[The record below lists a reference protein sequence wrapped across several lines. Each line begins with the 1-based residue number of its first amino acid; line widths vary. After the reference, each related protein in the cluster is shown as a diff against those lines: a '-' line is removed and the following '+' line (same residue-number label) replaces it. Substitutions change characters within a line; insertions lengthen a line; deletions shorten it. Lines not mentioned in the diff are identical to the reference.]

1 MSSAPPEGPQRPR
14 RRPAGL
20 LVHPQLS
27 CDPQAAHADYFTTIL
42 HYGTKVAGLQ
52 ILPSGWVPPYVALP
66 AWLSEEWTLDSQGW
80 VTRVRRRQ
88 LNIEH
93 AAALVSENGRYPVIV
108 RSSAVGEGL
117 EDRGLYKSTV
127 LPADATFETLIAEIE
142 EIYRHFVEQNRHT
155 AMGICLQ
162 RHVTHDFAGHVSNEV
177 HLSATRNQWKYG
189 IEAPA
194 FAPDRGLNSKF
205 ASAPDE
211 DIPLALATQKDIG
224 PALRRVCNWVNL
236 RIDGRSHLE
245 WCAGNGRLWVV
256 QLDQESPTE
265 VGLNPHI
272 MPEARGIDDAI
283 DAVGQGL
290 FQRFRIQ
297 DDPPWRKLRNL
308 RDFWTSGD
316 PPQHRL
322 FYATGDTLIK
332 ALKNAGSQAALAAE
346 IDSLTGGRAVLRTD
360 CKDPAVKAFNLP
372 RTHTVDG
379 VTAAAWIGETLG
391 AMRSSKVK
399 PEDIAIIL
407 HRYIPARAAAWTY
420 YSLGDD
426 FVRVDCLWGLP
437 DGLQFLS
444 HDSFQVDARTGEQLS
459 AEVRYKPD
467 FLQEQ
472 DDGSWRYVPVARQ
485 YGRDRVLSR
494 EALRTLAL
502 ETVAVARKI
511 KERAQ
516 IMWFCDLPPELGL
529 GQHLPWYRSKEF
541 AGYAAVSRPALPTRR
556 VRNLADLDALERDE
570 GRFIILAAP
579 DVELVRDDDAFLD
592 RVIALAT
599 ARGVAV
605 ELAGSVLGHAYYRLR
620 AAGVVVLVPQPK
632 YPRVRGL
639 HRHFKV
645 VRDAIPR
652 NIAAKGE
659 RVSFARLA
667 ASEALVA
674 LIGKLFEEG
683 LELNAA
689 RVPEQR
695 LEELADVLEVVRGLA
710 ATSGIDWE
718 ALTAAATA
726 KREKRGGFEQQ
737 MVLLETARPM
747 PGRTNAPNVAG
758 DEREP
763 SIQLRELGVVA
774 VDGDTASI
782 SFSKLLSHA
791 STEVELSV
799 DGRLISLAVAFDGTG
814 LRLVGSGPQRIE
826 EAADLQPDLFRSNE
840 ALGPPPR

>member
-1 MSSAPPEGPQRPR
+1 MNSTPQEGPQRTR
-14 RRPAGL
+14 RRPPGL
-20 LVHPQLS
+20 LVHRQLS
-27 CDPQAAHADYFTTIL
+27 RDPQGGHADYFTTIL

-52 ILPSGWVPPYVALP
+52 ILPPGWVPPYVALP
-66 AWLSEEWTLDSQGW
+66 AWLSDEWTRDPQGW
-80 VTRVRRRQ
+80 IARARRRR

-93 AAALVSENGRYPVIV
+93 AAALASDNGRHQIIV

-117 EDRGLYKSTV
+117 DDRGLYKSKV
-127 LPADATFETLIAEIE
+127 LPADATFETLVNEIE
-142 EIYRHFVEQNRHT
+142 EIFRHFAEQNRHT

-162 RHVTHDFAGHVSNEV
+162 RHMAREFAGHVSNEA

-211 DIPLALATQKDIG
+211 DVPLALSTQKDIA

-245 WCAGNGRLWVV
+245 WCAANGRLWVV
-256 QLDQESPTE
+256 QLDRESPTSA
-265 VGLNPHI
+265 GLNPHV
-272 MPEARGIDDAI
+272 MPEARGIDDTT
-283 DAVGQGL
+283 DASGQGL
-290 FQRFRIQ
+290 FQSFRVQ

-322 FYATGDTLIK
+322 FYATGNTLKK
-332 ALKNAGSQAALAAE
+332 ALEKAGSHATLAAE
-346 IDSLTGGRAVLRTD
+346 IDSLTGGRSVLRTD
-360 CKDPAVKAFNLP
+360 CKDPGVKAFNLP

-379 VTAAAWIGETLG
+379 VTAAAWIGETL
-391 AMRSSKVK
+391 ASMVARKIK
-399 PEDIAIIL
+399 PQDIAIIL

-420 YSLGDD
+420 YSPGDD

-444 HDSFQVDARTGEQLS
+444 HDSFQVDARTGEELA

-494 EALRTLAL
+494 ESLRTLTL

-516 IMWFCDLPPELGL
+516 IMWFCDLPAELGL

-541 AGYAAVSRPALPTRR
+541 AGYTAVSRPALPTRR
-556 VRNLADLDALERDE
+556 VRNLADLEALGKDE

-599 ARGVAV
+599 GRGVAV

-645 VRDAIPR
+645 VRDEIPR

-689 RVPEQR
+689 RAPDQR

-710 ATSGIDWE
+710 TTSGVAWD
-718 ALTAAATA
+718 ALTAAASA

-747 PGRTNAPNVAG
+747 PGRAKAPNISGDAG
-758 DEREP
+758 EP
-763 SIQLRELGVVA
+763 SIQLHELGIVA

-782 SFSKLLSHA
+782 SFSKLLSHT
-791 STEVELSV
+791 SIEVELLV
-799 DGRLISLAVAFDGTG
+799 EGRLINMAVAFDGTG
-814 LRLVGSGPQRIE
+814 LRLVGSGPQRVE
-826 EAADLQPDLFRSNE
+826 ETANAQLELFRGGESPS
-840 ALGPPPR
+840 AGPR